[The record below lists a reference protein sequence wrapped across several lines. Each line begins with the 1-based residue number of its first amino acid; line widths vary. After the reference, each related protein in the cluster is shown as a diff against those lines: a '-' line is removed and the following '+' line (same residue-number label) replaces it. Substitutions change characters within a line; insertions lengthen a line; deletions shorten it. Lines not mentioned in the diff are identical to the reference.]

1 MISLAWLYQ
10 QYENLKKAHEE
21 YLQRH
26 CWKHAAAANAQPEG
40 VMFST
45 DSKDNDK
52 SGLCIL
58 GHRTS
63 FFAPKPR
70 LSREEK
76 WAERENE
83 LLDIALHL
91 LEQEGF
97 AEFSM
102 EKLIRNCNFSKGT
115 VYNHFSGKEDCQAAL
130 CLRGMHYVGELMTRA
145 YAFDGHARER
155 LLAFHFAYSLYS
167 RVNPTMF
174 LSVVTCRTPGFQE
187 KVAPERALKIIEMD
201 RYLFQ
206 LAGDALRKARDE
218 GALPVDENLDEIAL
232 TFLNWSTSF
241 GVCALTT
248 TGFDTESSRAIRQRN
263 LPLMAANL
271 MMDGMGVMPS
281 SKEWDYDKTWDRI
294 AQEVFAPEL
303 TMLLHNQRPE
313 LAPQGEQ

>member
-83 LLDIALHL
+83 LLDIALFL

-102 EKLIRNCNFSKGT
+102 DKLIRNCNYSKGT
-115 VYNHFSGKEDCQAAL
+115 VYNHFNSKEDCQAAL
-130 CLRGMHYVGELMTRA
+130 CLRGMSYFGELMTRA
-145 YAFDGHARER
+145 YDFNGHARER

-167 RVNPTMF
+167 RLYPTLFM
-174 LSVVTCRTPGFQE
+174 SVVTCKTPGFQE
-187 KVAPERALKIIEMD
+187 KISHQRATNIVAMD
-201 RYLFQ
+201 IKLFA
-206 LAGDALRKARDE
+206 LAGNTLKQARQE
-218 GALPVDENLDEIAL
+218 GAFPVGDELDEIAL

-271 MMDGMGVMPS
+271 MMDGMGVTPS
-281 SKEWDYDKTWDRI
+281 SKEWDYNKTWERI
-294 AQEVFAPEL
+294 AEEVFAPEL
-303 TMLLHNQRPE
+303 TMLKQNQR
-313 LAPQGEQ
+313 LAMAPHGEQ